1 MLKTI
6 APSLAGLVRSV
17 EAWVATGNE
26 HRRRFIWH
34 KSADQILD
42 NLTGYL
48 NRISNPRAW
57 AAAFRTL
64 GAMCAAASP
73 ARVGGGSARSA
84 DSVGP
89 ARATPRSVAR
99 PADRLA

>member
-1 MLKTI
+1 MSPRGVPVWLSWWWTAVAPRGGTHTALSWRLVSRVAMLKTI

-48 NRISNPRAW
+48 NRLSNS
-57 AAAFRTL
+57 
-64 GAMCAAASP
+64 GH
-73 ARVGGGSARSA
+73 
-84 DSVGP
+84 
-89 ARATPRSVAR
+89 
-99 PADRLA
+99 

>member
-48 NRISNPRAW
+48 NRISNS
-57 AAAFRTL
+57 
-64 GAMCAAASP
+64 GH
-73 ARVGGGSARSA
+73 
-84 DSVGP
+84 
-89 ARATPRSVAR
+89 
-99 PADRLA
+99 

>member
-48 NRISNPRAW
+48 NRISK
-57 AAAFRTL
+57 FRTL